1 MEPKQAIRFDHVD
14 YKIDDTKI
22 LKDINHGF
30 NQGEITTLVGPSG
43 AGKTTLIRLCNGLFH
58 RLKDEFTFM
67 ISQLMNTTPSI
78 SGKKSVWSCKA

>member
-30 NQGEITTLVGPSG
+30 NQG
-43 AGKTTLIRLCNGLFH
+43 K
-58 RLKDEFTFM
+58 
-67 ISQLMNTTPSI
+67 SQHLSDLPELE
-78 SGKKSVWSCKA
+78 KRR